1 MIDLLSYFTFWVLLL
16 VIFHKY
22 THKVFSLPY
31 LIFIVL
37 TLSIYIFYINPGK
50 IYIRYTNGERNEL
63 TGYKKIVVDIIF
75 HYCLFAFVFLTYG
88 MEPFFNNWK
97 IISSLLLMLIYIL
110 LYCPSD
116 IYLLINDKIIMLI
129 FINTIIYCLIYYF
142 YKK

>member
-1 MIDLLSYFTFWVLLL
+1 MIKLQLYFTFWVLLL

-37 TLSIYIFYINPGK
+37 TSSIYIFYINPGK
-50 IYIRYTNGERNEL
+50 FYIRYNNGELYEL
-63 TGYKKIVVDIIF
+63 QGYKKIIVDIIF
-75 HYCLFAFVFLTYG
+75 HYCVFAFIYLTYG

-97 IISSLLLMLIYIL
+97 IISSLLLMLIYTL

-116 IYLLINDKIIMLI
+116 IYFLRNDKIVMLI
-129 FINTIIYCLIYYF
+129 FMNTIIYCLIYHF
-142 YKK
+142 LV